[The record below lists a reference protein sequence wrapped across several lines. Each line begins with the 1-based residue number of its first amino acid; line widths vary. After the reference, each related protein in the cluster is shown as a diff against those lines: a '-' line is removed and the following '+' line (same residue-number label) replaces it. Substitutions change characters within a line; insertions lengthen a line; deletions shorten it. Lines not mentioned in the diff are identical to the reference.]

1 MSDDRDPWFEDQYQA
16 AEVPPAHLTRA
27 IRETAH
33 AAVRRRRVA
42 RWYTAGTAAS
52 LFVALT
58 LYFTVIQD
66 TPEMLVDPSATMTDA
81 ISDTIKVPAGK
92 ATDSSRARQ
101 PGPTGDGPERSAKPA
116 RTMES
121 TRAVAEQSAGLESAA
136 RPARPEE
143 RGSEIEEVIV
153 TGSYIQRGILDRASG
168 EATPGEPF
176 AKTAQTG
183 PMKTALP
190 VCADL
195 DQPSGPT
202 PCYVDQAAQR
212 LSVWV
217 PGDHGCPRLLDVG
230 VALPFEAPTVMTQ
243 GNPPEVTVMG
253 RHFLCRDSTWH
264 RRVSDP

>member
-33 AAVRRRRVA
+33 AAVRQRRFA

-52 LFVALT
+52 LFVAVT

-66 TPEMLVDPSATMTDA
+66 SPVQVVHPSASMTDA
-81 ISDTIKVPAGK
+81 LEVPGDKATAHSLARQPASPVPAGEHL
-92 ATDSSRARQ
+92 
-101 PGPTGDGPERSAKPA
+101 ERSAEPA
-116 RTMES
+116 ETMEN
-121 TRAVAEQSAGLESAA
+121 TRAVAEQSPVLVRPA

-143 RGSEIEEVIV
+143 RRDEIEEVIV
-153 TGSYIQRGILDRASG
+153 TGSYIRRDNLPRASD
-168 EATPGEPF
+168 EAAPGELF
-176 AKTAQTG
+176 SKATETG
-183 PMKTALP
+183 PMETALP
-190 VCADL
+190 VCSDL

-202 PCYVDQAAQR
+202 PCYLDQSEQR
-212 LSVWV
+212 LSVWM

-230 VALPFEAPTVMTQ
+230 LALPLEAPTVITR

-253 RHFLCRDSTWH
+253 RHFLCRDGAWH
-264 RRVSDP
+264 RRDSDP